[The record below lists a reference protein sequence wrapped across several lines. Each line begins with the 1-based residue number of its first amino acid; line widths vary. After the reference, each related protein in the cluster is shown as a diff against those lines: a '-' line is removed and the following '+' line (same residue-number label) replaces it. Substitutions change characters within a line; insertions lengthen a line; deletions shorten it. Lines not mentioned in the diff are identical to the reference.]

1 MQKKSKELEPLFS
14 TEKKKT
20 RTIDV
25 TRGEFILVVVHVVT
39 QISLI

>member
-1 MQKKSKELEPLFS
+1 MQKKAKSLNPCSAQK
-14 TEKKKT
+14 KKKT